1 MSTRRTVAMLAASI
15 VLTGVFAASAHADI
29 TPPPTGGDDGPA
41 ADSCV
46 RKAPLGDPDDPLSG
60 LCAIPRLGLTETSEE
75 RPPCDSCEH
84 GGGTIID
91 GIDKNGLGYKEGLR
105 KHDTILGLANTKG
118 NDASA
123 LLTDP
128 DALIAELAEHKE
140 GEKLRLYVYSNE
152 AGKYEVCSLTLG
164 PAG

>member
-1 MSTRRTVAMLAASI
+1 MRDPPGSAS
-15 VLTGVFAASAHADI
+15 
-29 TPPPTGGDDGPA
+29 
-41 ADSCV
+41 
-46 RKAPLGDPDDPLSG
+46 
-60 LCAIPRLGLTETSEE
+60 PRLRRSA
-75 RPPCDSCEH
+75 RPSPTVEH
-84 GGGTIID
+84 GAGNVIN

-118 NDASA
+118 TDASA

-128 DALIAELAEHKE
+128 DALIAEPAEHKE
-140 GEKLRLYVYSNE
+140 GEKLRLYVYGNE